1 MKYLTTLLIGAL
13 ACSNLAAQHCIVRQS
28 GGESSFRYHDG
39 TNAYTTLVQ
48 VILDAVDGDTI
59 HLPGA
64 TYDIET
70 ELVINKRL
78 VFVGT
83 GIDPDST
90 IATGTTAL
98 NTQHYITLTSAAS
111 DSQFHGIRFLN
122 GGGGYTIRF
131 GTSPATSDVDNVAFL
146 RCTIERNVILNGSS
160 SALPSLANG
169 TVIDGCVLN
178 STVTV
183 RGAAPFYIRNSVI
196 VEEDDFLFA
205 NEGMSVENCIL
216 LNASPAAGQGTAG
229 ANYRNCIFL
238 RNGSG
243 IYAPTEQ
250 STYENNLWVLL
261 SGGTLDLSGVLNE
274 SNNQSTSLIA
284 NVFEAPLPS
293 FTAFDWAYN
302 YHLVPGSPYE
312 TMGLGGT
319 QVGIYGG
326 GALSA
331 WKDGALPFNPHWDQ
345 FYAPGATNGGVLQ
358 GVQLRGTAQTH

>member
-1 MKYLTTLLIGAL
+1 MKHLTLLVTGAL
-13 ACSNLAAQHCIVRQS
+13 LGSALHAQHCIVRQS
-28 GGESSFRYHDG
+28 GGESHFRYHDG

-48 VILDAVDGDTI
+48 VISDAVDGDTI

-64 TYDIET
+64 TYDIST
-70 ELVINKRL
+70 ELVIAKQL

-90 IATGTTAL
+90 IATGSTAL
-98 NTQHYITLTSAAS
+98 NVANYITLTSAAS
-111 DSQFHGIRFLN
+111 GSEFHGLRFLSGT
-122 GGGGYTIRF
+122 GGQMIRF
-131 GTSPATSDVDNVAFL
+131 GTSPATSDVDNVAFV
-146 RCTIERNVILNGSS
+146 RCIIERNVLLNGSS
-160 SALPSLANG
+160 SVSPSLANG

-178 STVTV
+178 NTITV
-183 RGAAPFYIRNSVI
+183 RGAAPFDIRNSVI
-196 VEEDDFLFA
+196 VTENSILQA
-205 NEGMSVENCIL
+205 HEGTTIENCIL
-216 LNASPAAGQGTAG
+216 LDATPGAGSGTAG
-229 ANYRNCIFL
+229 VVYRNNIFM

-250 STYENNLWVLL
+250 STYQNNLWVLL

-274 SNNQSTSLIA
+274 SDNQHTSLIA
-284 NVFEAPLPS
+284 NVFQTPLPS
-293 FTAFDWAYN
+293 FTQFNWAYN
-302 YHLVPGSPYE
+302 YQLVPGSPYE

-358 GVQLRGTAQTH
+358 GVLLRGTAQSH